1 MIKYVNVYLVRKIIK
16 KTDEELKM
24 RFKNTFKFSNN
35 NINKFTLLLR
45 IGGYPYEYMDDWKSF
60 NETKLPEKE
69 EFYTNLNM
77 EHTADADYMHAK
89 RFCEDFK
96 VKDLGEYHDL
106 YFKND
111 TLLLA
116 DVFGNFRKMCMKIY
130 HLDLIIIIS
139 ASGLA

>member
-1 MIKYVNVYLVRKIIK
+1 
-16 KTDEELKM
+16 M

-35 NINKFTLLLR
+35 DINKFTLLLR
-45 IGGYPYEYMDDWKSF
+45 IGGYPYKYMDDWKSF

-77 EHTADADYMHAK
+77 EHIADADYMHAK

-96 VKDLGEYHDL
+96 IKNLGECHDL
-106 YFKND
+106 YLKND
-111 TLLLA
+111 TILLA
-116 DVFGNFRKMCMKIY
+116 DVQNFRKMCMKIY